1 MFGDIEWAEKT
12 FGDSRAIYP
21 LVGVCVIVLGVLFMF
36 GIGASNPTEI
46 SSSYGAES
54 STPAE

>member
-54 STPAE
+54 PAE

>member
-21 LVGVCVIVLGVLFMF
+21 LVGVCIIVLWVLFMF
-36 GIGASNPTEI
+36 WLGASDPTEI
-46 SSSYGAES
+46 NTWFAE
-54 STPAE
+54 